1 VDGGAAARSAGKEAA
16 MGRSIH
22 RVGVAFLVALA
33 LSILGCG
40 SGPETTQNTAAPSG
54 ASEDAGYPATVSGA
68 GGAVTLERRPERII
82 SLSPTATEMLFAIG
96 AGDQVVAVDDQSN
109 HPPRAPRTDLSGY
122 EPNVE
127 AIAGYAPD
135 LVVISNPG
143 EVEPS
148 LEALDIPVLLQPAAD
163 DLDGTYVQ
171 IEQLG
176 ELTGHRTEAEALVSS
191 MRGDIDRLVEAVPEF
206 GEPPTYYHE
215 LDQTLFTATSDTF
228 IGQVYSLLGLS
239 NIADQAKGASSGY
252 PQLSAE
258 FILQQDP
265 DLVFLADTKCCGQS
279 AQTVADRPGWD
290 GLAAVRRGAVVE
302 LDDDV
307 ASRWGPR
314 VVDFLRVVVD
324 EVVALEPA
332 AA

>member
-1 VDGGAAARSAGKEAA
+1 

-22 RVGVAFLVALA
+22 RAGVVFLTALA
-33 LSILGCG
+33 LSVPGCG
-40 SGPETTQNTAAPSG
+40 SGSETTQSSG
-54 ASEDAGYPATVSGA
+54 ASSASEEAGYPVTVSGA
-68 GGAVTLERRPERII
+68 SGAVTLERRPERII

-109 HPPRAPRTDLSGY
+109 HPPQAPRTDLSGY

-176 ELTGHRTEAEALVSS
+176 ELTGHRTEAEALVST
-191 MRGDIDRLVEAVPEF
+191 MRADIDRLVEAVPEF

-239 NIADQAKGASSGY
+239 NIADEAKGAASGY

-279 AQTVADRPGWD
+279 AETVADRPGWD

-324 EVVALEPA
+324 EVAALEPA